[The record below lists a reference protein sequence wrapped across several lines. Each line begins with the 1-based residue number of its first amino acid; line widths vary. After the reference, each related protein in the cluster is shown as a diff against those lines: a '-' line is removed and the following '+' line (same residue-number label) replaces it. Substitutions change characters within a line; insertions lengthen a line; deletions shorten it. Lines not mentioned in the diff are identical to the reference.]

1 MQQNAASLNS
11 QQTQICLY
19 VLHLFA
25 KKLTA
30 QEGGN
35 IKCLMCPKYL
45 KKRKQIVHLIKT
57 K

>member
-11 QQTQICLY
+11 QQTQIGLY
-19 VLHLFA
+19 VL
-25 KKLTA
+25 